1 MKRFYKVVSTAP
13 EKEGFSIHL
22 DGKPVRT
29 PERKILTAPTQKLAD
44 FIAMEW
50 EAQAD
55 KINPETMPLTQIL
68 TTAMDC
74 AASSRAAIE
83 DEILGYLD
91 TDLLCY
97 RSEEPPA
104 IHERQAKT
112 WDPWLRWFE
121 QASGN
126 KMHTTTGIAAL
137 KQPQGA
143 HDFVAKIVRHADH
156 FHFMAIQM
164 ATAIS
169 GSLILA
175 LAFVDGVA
183 SADDVFAAAQLEEL
197 YRNEIYNED
206 FYGKAPHQEK
216 AHAGMLRD
224 LNALRVFLDSL
235 NA

>member
-1 MKRFYKVVSTAP
+1 MKRFYKTVSTAP
-13 EKEGFSIHL
+13 EEDGYSIQL

-29 PERKILTAPTQKLAD
+29 PARKILMAPTQRLAD
-44 FIAMEW
+44 HIAVEW
-50 EAQAD
+50 EAQVD
-55 KINPETMPLTQIL
+55 VINPETMPLTQIL

-74 AASSRAAIE
+74 AEADRAAIA

-97 RSEEPPA
+97 RAEEPPA
-104 IHERQAKT
+104 VYERQAQT
-112 WDPWLRWFE
+112 WDPWLMWFE
-121 QASGN
+121 HESGN
-126 KMHTTTGIAAL
+126 KLHTTTGLAAI

-143 HDFVAKIVRHADH
+143 HDFAAKIVRHADH
-156 FHFMAIQM
+156 FHFMAIQIV
-164 ATAIS
+164 TAIS
-169 GSLILA
+169 GSLILG
-175 LAFVDGVA
+175 LAFVAGAATPDQ
-183 SADDVFAAAQLEEL
+183 VFESAQLEEL